1 MSQSDQQ
8 VFRERALKDKAAI
21 LELRQSA
28 AFQTYFMRRISNA
41 IATDSEQLIRGVMSK
56 DEREELRQKILHFEE
71 IAKWTSDAEIIS
83 CDRIVT
89 G

>member
-1 MSQSDQQ
+1 MSTDQQ

-28 AFQTYFMRRISNA
+28 AFNNYFARRITQNIERLTQSLKYDAMDANA
-41 IATDSEQLIRGVMSK
+41 RELVRQQL
-56 DEREELRQKILHFEE
+56 LLYEE